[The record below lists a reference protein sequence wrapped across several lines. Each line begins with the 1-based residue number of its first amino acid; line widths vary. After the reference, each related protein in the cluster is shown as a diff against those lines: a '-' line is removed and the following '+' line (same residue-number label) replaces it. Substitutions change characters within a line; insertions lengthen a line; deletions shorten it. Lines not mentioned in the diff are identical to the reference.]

1 MSRGKRYN
9 YEGQQLNFKKVAAVV
24 LALAIIIIIL
34 VTIIK
39 GIVSNSQNKVDEKAV
54 TNGYFTVFTG
64 NKWGVI
70 NSKGNKVI
78 DPIYDSMVIVP
89 DYTKPLFF
97 VQTNVDQEKETFE
110 AKAINEKS
118 EQQFTE
124 YSKVELFQNT
134 NADGSIY
141 FDSSAIKVMKDGK
154 YGMINFEG
162 KVLLPCE
169 YEDVRPV
176 KKIKNSFIV
185 VKDGKLGL
193 VDQSGNRIVDNKFTE
208 ISALTN
214 KYEDGYILKDESG
227 KYGVVNYSKKM
238 VLECKYNEIKHVT
251 GSGYYVVKDS
261 DGLAIIDANGKV
273 TARDGFDVVYSIN
286 SGNAIIEKDGKI
298 GLITVNGDKK
308 IDTKYSAMTYLFEGN
323 YAVTLDGKTSI
334 VDANDKTK
342 LSGYKSVHYF
352 SDEGFIKAEKE
363 DGTSDL
369 IGTDFEVKVNG
380 LVSEINIKKSY
391 IKVRK
396 DDTYKYYNFKLEEKS
411 IQDVLPANTL
421 FLKKEN
427 GKYGY
432 VNKNGKTAVEF
443 QFEDAREQN
452 DFGYSAVKKN
462 GKWGVIDS
470 TGKMIVDFKYTLE
483 NNTVIDF
490 IGSYHLAPDLNAY
503 YYTDVEE

>member
-1 MSRGKRYN
+1 MSRGRRYN
-9 YEGQQLNFKKVAAVV
+9 YDGQKLNVKKVIGLV
-24 LALAIIIIIL
+24 LVIAIIVAAL
-34 VTIIK
+34 VAIIK
-39 GIVSNSQNKVDEKAV
+39 GIVSNNQNKVDEKAV

-97 VQTNVDQEKETFE
+97 VQTNVNQENETFE
-110 AKAINEKS
+110 AKAINEKN
-118 EQQFTE
+118 EQQFAE

-141 FDSSAIKVMKDGK
+141 FDSSAIKVMKNGK
-154 YGMINFEG
+154 YGMINFEN
-162 KVLLPCE
+162 KSLLPCE

-176 KKIKNSFIV
+176 KNIKNSFIT

-193 VDQSGNRIVDNKFTE
+193 VDQSGNTIVENKYAE

-214 KYEDGYILKDESG
+214 KYEDGYILKDDSG

-251 GSGYYVVKDS
+251 GSGYYVVKDN

-273 TARDGFDVVYSIN
+273 TTRDFEKVYSIN
-286 SGNAIIEKDGKI
+286 SGNAIIEKGGKI
-298 GLITVNGDKK
+298 GVITVNGDKK
-308 IDTKYSAMTYLFEGN
+308 VDTKYNAMTYLYEG
-323 YAVTLDGKTSI
+323 YYSATLDGKTSI
-334 VDANDKTK
+334 VDSNDKTK
-342 LSGYKSVHYF
+342 LSGYKSVTYF

-363 DGTSDL
+363 DGTADL

-380 LVSEINIKKSY
+380 LVSEINKKKSY

-396 DDTYKYYNFKLEEKS
+396 DDTYKYYNFKLEEKT
-411 IQDVLPANTL
+411 IQEVLPANTL

-432 VNKNGKTAVEF
+432 VNKNGKVAVEI
-443 QFEDAREQN
+443 QFDDATEQN

>member
-1 MSRGKRYN
+1 MSRGRRYN
-9 YEGQQLNFKKVAAVV
+9 YEGQQLNVKKVAGLILVI
-24 LALAIIIIIL
+24 AIIIAIL
-34 VTIIK
+34 VAIIK
-39 GIVSNSQNKVDEKAV
+39 GIVTSNQSKVDEKAV

-78 DPIYDSMVIVP
+78 DPIYDAMVVVP

-97 VQTNVDQEKETFE
+97 VQTNIDQEKETFE

-124 YSKVELFQNT
+124 YSKVELFQNK

-176 KKIKNSFIV
+176 SKIKNSFIT

-193 VDQSGNRIVDNKFTE
+193 VDQSGNTIVENKYKE

-214 KYEDGYILKDESG
+214 KYEDGYILKDDSE
-227 KYGVVNYSKKM
+227 KCGVVNYSKKM
-238 VLECKYNEIKHVT
+238 ILECKYNEIKHVT

-261 DGLAIIDANGKV
+261 DGQAIIDANGKV
-273 TARDGFDVVYSIN
+273 TTRDFDVVYSIN
-286 SGNAIIEKDGKI
+286 SGNAIIEKGGKI
-298 GLITVNGDKK
+298 GVITVNGDKK
-308 IDTKYSAMTYLFEGN
+308 VDAKYNAMTYLFEGY
-323 YAVTLDGKTSI
+323 YAATLYGKTSI
-334 VDANDKTK
+334 VDSNDKTK
-342 LSGYKSVHYF
+342 LSGYKSVTYF

-369 IGTDFEVKVNG
+369 IGTDFEIKVNG
-380 LVSEINIKKSY
+380 LVSEINKKKSY

-396 DDTYKYYNFKLEEKS
+396 DDTYKYYNFKLEEKT
-411 IQDVLPANTL
+411 IQEVLPANTL
-421 FLKKEN
+421 YLKKEN

-432 VNKNGKTAVEF
+432 VNKNGKVAVEI
-443 QFEDAREQN
+443 QFDDAKEQN

-490 IGSYHLAPDLNAY
+490 IGNYHLAPDLNAY